1 MISKRMYTLLS
12 NLPRDYAT
20 VPYLDVIDKSGLSR
34 EEFIQCKIAN
44 SFLGN
49 DTLFYTS
56 GEVSPEKNTVG
67 LTDRG
72 LAEVEAYEQEI
83 ENRKTTKATL
93 DIARYT
99 LKATIFAVV
108 VAIVSMFISLS
119 H

>member
-56 GEVSPEKNTVG
+56 GEVSPEKTTVG

-83 ENRKTTKATL
+83 ENRKTSKATL

-99 LKATIFAVV
+99 LKATIFAVA
-108 VAIVSMFISLS
+108 VAIVSMIISLF